1 VPGWWSRRVDGAVGW
16 LDRVADEGLL
26 PKARR
31 RLRRTP
37 DRTLLPGEVLVDEV
51 RHHWV
56 AFTWPVL
63 VLLGAIVVAGW
74 SLLQAPIDVLWLP
87 LGVGL
92 LMLGYG
98 SDRFAGIWMERFL
111 ITDTRV
117 MRISGVY
124 TRKVAWMPLSRV
136 LDITVERPFWLRP
149 LGCGNL
155 VLENA
160 AQQQGLQSIRRIARP
175 NERALLIHALRT
187 GGREGLPPGAPAAA
201 EQIARRR
208 APDHPAVPRRRE
220 RRQHLA

>member
-16 LDRVADEGLL
+16 LDHVADEGLL

-31 RLRRTP
+31 RMRRTP
-37 DRTLLPGEVLVDEV
+37 DRTLLPAEVLVDEV

-56 AFTWPVL
+56 AFAWPVL
-63 VLLGAIVVAGW
+63 VLLGGAAVGVW

-92 LMLGYG
+92 LVLGYG

-124 TRKVAWMPLSRV
+124 SRKVAWMPLSRV

-187 GGREGLPPGAPAAA
+187 GGREGLPPGAPPAAA
-201 EQIARRR
+201 QVARRR
-208 APDHPAVPRRRE
+208 PPDHPAVPRHRE

>member
-37 DRTLLPGEVLVDEV
+37 DRALLPGEVLVDEV

-56 AFTWPVL
+56 AFSWPVL
-63 VLLGAIVVAGW
+63 VLLGGLVVAVW

-92 LMLGYG
+92 LVLGYG

-187 GGREGLPPGAPAAA
+187 GGREGLAAGAQPAAEHA
-201 EQIARRR
+201 TRRR
-208 APDHPAVPRRRE
+208 PPDHPAVPRRRG

>member
-1 VPGWWSRRVDGAVGW
+1 

-31 RLRRTP
+31 RLRHTP
-37 DRTLLPGEVLVDEV
+37 DRALLPGEVLVDEV

-56 AFTWPVL
+56 AFGWPVL
-63 VLLGAIVVAGW
+63 VLLGGVVVAVW
-74 SLLQAPIDVLWLP
+74 SLLQAPIDVLWVP
-87 LGVGL
+87 LGLGL
-92 LMLGYG
+92 LVLGYG

-187 GGREGLPPGAPAAA
+187 GGREGLTSGAAPASDHA
-201 EQIARRR
+201 ARRR
-208 APDHPAVPRRRE
+208 PPDHPAVPRRRE